1 MAQNRPIEAWWNVK
15 KDPKWTFGS
24 VPDRLAEK
32 ILQNDGDQIGVWMS
46 HVSDGHYFDPALHQK
61 FGLSEKDYIAHRDH
75 PDGPFMYLPAAAL
88 LTFCQN
94 IGIHPAQMVPLTDDP
109 RLSLHPTILQA
120 LIDLYTGDYSSD
132 NDIAL
137 SRAAIDCELRRFER
151 ELSQR
156 DARRV
161 AAAQRVVS
169 TLSAATSPKNTQMKL
184 ALYYNAAVMGG
195 DECLVAGQDELLAGS
210 FQTVTLLWTKR
221 NRQRWGTEKAFLS
234 LCRAMKIEPH
244 YEQLTKMIDP
254 LIQLVR
260 EAMKKGPVV
269 TIESIGDLVTAYFP
283 PKMIDMFE
291 QSIAPKDQLY
301 FLAKCLQDYVLT
313 DGRYCM
319 EKNRFLYRLEE
330 VPDAI
335 DNVYD
340 GQCDTRRQAH
350 HIRLIV
356 NQMVLD
362 DNAEYLKDIVH
373 PQTVNPLVNPLMP
386 RMWLF
391 V

>member
-1 MAQNRPIEAWWNVK
+1 MAQNRPIEAVWTAK
-15 KDPKWTFGS
+15 TDPRWTSGS

-32 ILQNDGDQIGVWMS
+32 ILQNNGDQIGVWMS
-46 HVSDGHYFDPALHQK
+46 HVSDGHYFDPALHEK
-61 FGLSEKDYIAHRDH
+61 FGLSEKDYVAHRDH

-94 IGIHPAQMVPLTDDP
+94 IGIHPAQMVPLMDDP

-137 SRAAIDCELRRFER
+137 SRVAINCELRRFER
-151 ELSQR
+151 GMSQR

-169 TLSAATSPKNTQMKL
+169 TLSAATSPKNAQMKL

-195 DECLVAGQDELLAGS
+195 NECLVAGQDRLLAES
-210 FQTVTLLWTKR
+210 FQAVDLLWRTR

-283 PKMIDMFE
+283 PKMIYMFE

-301 FLAKCLQDYVLT
+301 FLAKCLQDYVVT

-319 EKNRFLYRLEE
+319 EKNRFLYLLEE

-340 GQCDTRRQAH
+340 GQCDMRRQAH

-362 DNAEYLKDIVH
+362 DNAEYLKDIVY
-373 PQTVNPLVNPLMP
+373 PQTNANCLIYPSM
-386 RMWLF
+386 
-391 V
+391 

>member
-1 MAQNRPIEAWWNVK
+1 MAQDREIEALWSVK
-15 KDPKWTFGS
+15 TDPKWTFGS
-24 VPDRLAEK
+24 IPDRLAEK
-32 ILQNDGDQIGVWMS
+32 ILRSEGDQIGVWMS
-46 HVSDGHYFDPALHQK
+46 HVSDGHYFDPALHEK

-75 PDGPFMYLPAAAL
+75 PDGPFMYLPASAL
-88 LTFCQN
+88 LIFCQN

-132 NDIAL
+132 DDIAL
-137 SRAAIDCELRRFER
+137 SRAAINCELRRFER

-156 DARRV
+156 GVRRV

-169 TLSAATSPKNTQMKL
+169 TLSAATSPKNAQMKL
-184 ALYYNAAVMGG
+184 ALYYNAAVMEG
-195 DECLVAGQDELLAGS
+195 DECLVAKQDELLAGS

-221 NRQRWGTEKAFLS
+221 NRQRWRTEAAFQN
-234 LCRAMKIEPH
+234 LCKAMKIEPY
-244 YEQLTKMIDP
+244 YEQLTNMIDP

-260 EAMKKGPVV
+260 EKMRKDPIV

-283 PKMIDMFE
+283 PKMVT
-291 QSIAPKDQLY
+291 APKEELC
-301 FLAKCLQDYVLT
+301 FLAKRLQDYVLT
-313 DGRYCM
+313 DERYCM
-319 EKNRFLYRLEE
+319 EKNRFLHLSEI

-335 DNVYD
+335 DDVYD
-340 GQCDTRRQAH
+340 GQCDMRRQAH
-350 HIRLIV
+350 DIRLIV

-362 DNAEYLKDIVH
+362 DNAEHLKNK
-373 PQTVNPLVNPLMP
+373 TVNPLMP
-386 RMWLF
+386 RMWLS

>member
-1 MAQNRPIEAWWNVK
+1 MAQNRPIGALWNVK
-15 KDPKWTFGS
+15 KDPKWAFGS

-46 HVSDGHYFDPALHQK
+46 HVSGGHHFDPALHEK

-132 NDIAL
+132 DDIAL
-137 SRAAIDCELRRFER
+137 SRAAINCELRRFER

-156 DARRV
+156 GVRRV

-195 DECLVAGQDELLAGS
+195 DECLVAGQDRLLADS
-210 FQTVTLLWTKR
+210 FQAVDLLWRTR
-221 NRQRWGTEKAFLS
+221 NQQRWRTEAAFQNV
-234 LCRAMKIEPH
+234 CKAMKVDLH

-260 EAMKKGPVV
+260 EAIKNDPVIM
-269 TIESIGDLVTAYFP
+269 IESIGDLVTAYFSA
-283 PKMIDMFE
+283 KMIDMFE
-291 QSIAPKDQLY
+291 QGMAPKEQLY

-319 EKNRFLYRLEE
+319 EKNRFLYLLEA

-335 DNVYD
+335 DDVYD
-340 GQCDTRRQAH
+340 GQCDMRRQAH

-362 DNAEYLKDIVH
+362 DNAEHLKNK
-373 PQTVNPLVNPLMP
+373 TVNPLMP
-386 RMWLF
+386 QMWLS

>member
-1 MAQNRPIEAWWNVK
+1 MAQNRPIGALWGVK
-15 KDPKWTFGS
+15 TDPKWTFGS
-24 VPDRLAEK
+24 IPDRLAEK
-32 ILQNDGDQIGVWMS
+32 ILQNDGDQIGVWIF
-46 HVSDGHYFDPALHQK
+46 HVSDGHYFDPALHEK

-151 ELSQR
+151 GLSQR

-161 AAAQRVVS
+161 AAAQRAASMLSS
-169 TLSAATSPKNTQMKL
+169 TTPPKNAQIKL

-195 DECLVAGQDELLAGS
+195 DECVVAGQDRFLADS
-210 FQTVTLLWTKR
+210 FQAVDMLWRTR
-221 NRQRWGTEKAFLS
+221 NTQRWRTEKAFLS

-260 EAMKKGPVV
+260 EAMKKAPVV

-283 PKMIDMFE
+283 PMMIDMFE
-291 QSIAPKDQLY
+291 QGIAPKEELY
-301 FLAKCLQDYVLT
+301 FLAKCLEDYVLT

-319 EKNRFLYRLEE
+319 EKNRFLYLLET

-335 DNVYD
+335 DDVYD
-340 GQCDTRRQAH
+340 GQCDIRRQAH

-362 DNAEYLKDIVH
+362 DNAVYLKDIVY
-373 PQTVNPLVNPLMP
+373 PQTNANC
-386 RMWLF
+386 LF
-391 V
+391 YPSM